1 MSSSLG
7 IEFRGWNQAIAEN
20 LTFINSLKP
29 SSRIGKGVLAA
40 LKLVH
45 RMAVANTH
53 IDTAALKMSHRI
65 DFGYTSRE
73 AEGNVYVSDI
83 TNPKHHL
90 STLLYGPIED
100 DRGGDHAFYGLIY
113 NNESERVA
121 NEASVHMM
129 RGFF

>member
-1 MSSSLG
+1 MSDWG
-7 IEFRGWNQAIAEN
+7 IRITNWNNAVSEN
-20 LTFINSLKP
+20 LKFIDSLRP
-29 SSRIGKGVLAA
+29 SDRIGKGILAA

-53 IDTAALKMSHRI
+53 VDTSALKHSHRI
-65 DFGYTSRE
+65 DFSHSSKE

-83 TNPKHHL
+83 TNPKHAL

-113 NNESERVA
+113 NNEGERIA
-121 NEASVHMM
+121 EEAAVHMM
-129 RGFF
+129 RGYF